1 MHFLYDQKVII
12 VFYLVIVHPAQ
23 KNMVFFVILFY
34 TVGKEKEPRSMKMRQ
49 KIFVE
54 CYEGLNA
61 QMLTEALLQ
70 LLPEQSKIKETVK
83 RLLSVR
89 CSDETKQAMLKNLQD
104 RIGDFSLPAGA
115 EQLFARAY
123 AIWLNAKTAVQKKDA
138 GELKF
143 SGKDFD
149 GVMAMMTAAICMDQL
164 QIEEVICSEI
174 YEGFGQIYTERGIM
188 PVPLPETL
196 YTLMN
201 AGIPLQMMEREG
213 AWVTPDGAAILAAS
227 RTTDHLPENYH
238 IIKQGVGNGI
248 ASNGEAARLRVMLF
262 EAEGET
268 VTAEEEEAH
277 ESRLFHKIGKK
288 NTSGKEKQ
296 PVGAE
301 KTAGQEHTQKV
312 SQGDMIC
319 KMECNLDDCSG
330 EVLGYT
336 MERLMQEGALDV
348 CYLPIYMK
356 KNRPAYMLTV
366 LCRPTDQQKMEKII
380 FGETTTIG
388 IRRQLMERTVL
399 QRKIEQKKSSF
410 GEVAVKRMIR
420 EAGETVTLEYETVA
434 AIARKTGL
442 PFREVYRCIEREL
455 FGKNKKGEETV

>member
-12 VFYLVIVHPAQ
+12 VFWLVIVYPAQ

-49 KIFVE
+49 KIYVE

-83 RLLSVR
+83 LLLSVH

-115 EQLFARAY
+115 EQLFSRAY
-123 AIWLNAKTAVQKKDA
+123 AIWLNAKVAVQKKDA
-138 GELKF
+138 GELIF

-149 GVMAMMTAAICMDQL
+149 GVMAMMTAAICMEQL
-164 QIEEVICSEI
+164 QIEEVICPEI

-213 AWVTPDGAAILAAS
+213 TWVTPDGAAILAAS

-248 ASNGEAARLRVMLF
+248 ASNGAAARLRVMLF
-262 EAEGET
+262 DAE
-268 VTAEEEEAH
+268 V
-277 ESRLFHKIGKK
+277 
-288 NTSGKEKQ
+288 EKQ
-296 PVGAE
+296 KSACE
-301 KTAGQEHTQKV
+301 KG
-312 SQGDMIC
+312 QGDTIC
-319 KMECNLDDCSG
+319 KLECNLDDCSG

-336 MERLMQEGALDV
+336 MERLMKDGALDI

-366 LCRPTDQQKMEKII
+366 LCRPEDQQKMEQII
-380 FGETTTIG
+380 FAETTTIG
-388 IRRQLMERTVL
+388 IRRQFMERTVL
-399 QRKIEQKKSSF
+399 PRKIEHKKSSL
-410 GEVAVKRMIR
+410 GAVSVKRMLR
-420 EAGETVTLEYETVA
+420 ESGETLTLEYETVA

-442 PFREVYRCIEREL
+442 PFREVYRSIELEL
-455 FGKNKKGEETV
+455 FGKNKKE

>member
-12 VFYLVIVHPAQ
+12 VFWLVIVYPAQ

-49 KIFVE
+49 KIYVE

-83 RLLSVR
+83 LLLSVH

-115 EQLFARAY
+115 EQLFSRSY
-123 AIWLNAKTAVQKKDA
+123 AIWLNAKVAVQKKDA
-138 GELKF
+138 GELIF

-164 QIEEVICSEI
+164 QIEEVICPEI

-248 ASNGEAARLRVMLF
+248 ASNGAAARLRVMLF
-262 EAEGET
+262 DAE
-268 VTAEEEEAH
+268 V
-277 ESRLFHKIGKK
+277 
-288 NTSGKEKQ
+288 EKQ
-296 PVGAE
+296 KSACE
-301 KTAGQEHTQKV
+301 KG
-312 SQGDMIC
+312 QGDTIC
-319 KMECNLDDCSG
+319 KLECNLDDCSG

-336 MERLMQEGALDV
+336 MERLMKDGALDI

-366 LCRPTDQQKMEKII
+366 LCRPEDQQKMEQII
-380 FGETTTIG
+380 FAETTTIG
-388 IRRQLMERTVL
+388 IRRQFMERTVL
-399 QRKIEQKKSSF
+399 PRKIEHKKSSL
-410 GEVAVKRMIR
+410 GAVSVKRMLR
-420 EAGETVTLEYETVA
+420 ESGETLTLEYETVA

-442 PFREVYRCIEREL
+442 PFREVYRSIELEL
-455 FGKNKKGEETV
+455 FGKNKKE

>member
-12 VFYLVIVHPAQ
+12 VFWLVIVYPAQ

-34 TVGKEKEPRSMKMRQ
+34 TVDKEKEPRSMKMRQ
-49 KIFVE
+49 KIYVE

-83 RLLSVR
+83 LLLSVH
-89 CSDETKQAMLKNLQD
+89 CSDEAKQAMLKNLQD

-115 EQLFARAY
+115 EQLFSRAY
-123 AIWLNAKTAVQKKDA
+123 AIWLNAKVAVQKKDA
-138 GELKF
+138 GELIF

-164 QIEEVICSEI
+164 QIEEVICPEI

-248 ASNGEAARLRVMLF
+248 ASNGAAARLRVMLF
-262 EAEGET
+262 DAE
-268 VTAEEEEAH
+268 V
-277 ESRLFHKIGKK
+277 
-288 NTSGKEKQ
+288 EKQ
-296 PVGAE
+296 KSACE
-301 KTAGQEHTQKV
+301 KG
-312 SQGDMIC
+312 QGDTIC
-319 KMECNLDDCSG
+319 KLECNLDDCSG

-336 MERLMQEGALDV
+336 MERLMKDGALDI

-366 LCRPTDQQKMEKII
+366 LCRPEDQQKMEQII
-380 FGETTTIG
+380 FAETTTIG
-388 IRRQLMERTVL
+388 IRRQFMERTVL
-399 QRKIEQKKSSF
+399 PRKIEHKKSSL
-410 GEVAVKRMIR
+410 GAVSVKRMLR
-420 EAGETVTLEYETVA
+420 ESGETLTLEYETVA

-442 PFREVYRCIEREL
+442 PFREVYRSIELEL
-455 FGKNKKGEETV
+455 FGKNKKE

>member
-1 MHFLYDQKVII
+1 
-12 VFYLVIVHPAQ
+12 
-23 KNMVFFVILFY
+23 
-34 TVGKEKEPRSMKMRQ
+34 MRQ
-49 KIFVE
+49 KIYVE

-83 RLLSVR
+83 LLLSVY

-115 EQLFARAY
+115 EQLFSRAY
-123 AIWLNAKTAVQKKDA
+123 AIWLNAKVAVQKKDA
-138 GELKF
+138 GELIF

-164 QIEEVICSEI
+164 QIEEVICPEI

-248 ASNGEAARLRVMLF
+248 ASNGAAARLRVMLF
-262 EAEGET
+262 DAE
-268 VTAEEEEAH
+268 V
-277 ESRLFHKIGKK
+277 
-288 NTSGKEKQ
+288 EKQ
-296 PVGAE
+296 KSVCE
-301 KTAGQEHTQKV
+301 KG
-312 SQGDMIC
+312 QGDTIC
-319 KMECNLDDCSG
+319 KLECNLDDCSG

-336 MERLMQEGALDV
+336 MERLMKDGALDI

-366 LCRPTDQQKMEKII
+366 LCRPEDQQKMEQII
-380 FGETTTIG
+380 FAETTTIG
-388 IRRQLMERTVL
+388 IRRQFMERTVL
-399 QRKIEQKKSSF
+399 PRKIEHKKSSL
-410 GEVAVKRMIR
+410 GAVSVKRMLR
-420 EAGETVTLEYETVA
+420 ESGETLTLEYETVA

-442 PFREVYRCIEREL
+442 PFREVYRSIELEL
-455 FGKNKKGEETV
+455 FGKNKKE